1 MALQLNLLRIKR
13 FDLMLLK
20 GPLDDDAFFIFYSL
34 SVSMADPNFNPDQF
48 AEPWAEQ
55 LFRSMSR
62 HEIGSCLSHPFASFA
77 TNTIIIMNA
86 IISRY
91 VFV

>member
-48 AEPWAEQ
+48 AEP
-55 LFRSMSR
+55 
-62 HEIGSCLSHPFASFA
+62 
-77 TNTIIIMNA
+77 
-86 IISRY
+86 
-91 VFV
+91 